1 MNQDSIDKKYM
12 KIALTANIAM
22 FFIGLAGWHF
32 AKSTSLLA
40 DAFDMLAD
48 ASGYTVALLAIG
60 RSSKFKISQRE

>member
-1 MNQDSIDKKYM
+1 MNQDDTDKKRM
-12 KIALTANIAM
+12 KIAFGANIMM
-22 FFIGLAGWHF
+22 FCIGLAGWHF